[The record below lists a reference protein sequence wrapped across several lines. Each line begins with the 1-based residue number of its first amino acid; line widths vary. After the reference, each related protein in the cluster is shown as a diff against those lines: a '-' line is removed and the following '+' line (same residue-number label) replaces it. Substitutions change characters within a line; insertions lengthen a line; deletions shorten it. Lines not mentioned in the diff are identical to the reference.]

1 MKLKNITINNYKS
14 LGNTDNFLFI
24 DKLNAII
31 GKNES
36 GKSNIIDCLSGIKAI
51 GSTTQEYFLP
61 KNRKNNNAIQIDLC
75 FETYDDEY
83 ELFGFSGST
92 NITLKSFN
100 EYLLLGEMSD
110 YISNSQ
116 EYNNILSKIDELK
129 IGVSFQQQN
138 SRENLNKI
146 IEDLKCANS
155 KIFVNNTSYRN
166 VIQSLKTSNGEKYIK
181 LAKEI
186 EKAITFLS
194 EIYY

>member
-14 LGNTDNFLFI
+14 FGNTDNFLFI

-75 FETYDDEY
+75 FETYDDEN
-83 ELFGFSGST
+83 ELFGFSGTT

-116 EYNNILSKIDELK
+116 EFK
-129 IGVSFQQQN
+129 
-138 SRENLNKI
+138 
-146 IEDLKCANS
+146 
-155 KIFVNNTSYRN
+155 
-166 VIQSLKTSNGEKYIK
+166 
-181 LAKEI
+181 
-186 EKAITFLS
+186 
-194 EIYY
+194 